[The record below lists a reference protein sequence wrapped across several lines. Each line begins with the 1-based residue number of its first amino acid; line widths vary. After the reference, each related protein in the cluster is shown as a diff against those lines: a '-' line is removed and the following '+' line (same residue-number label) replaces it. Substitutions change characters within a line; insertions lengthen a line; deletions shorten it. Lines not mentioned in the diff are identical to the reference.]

1 MLNEMYKSQM
11 PAVGFDEA
19 HIISVGGGQKALAK
33 YFSIVETLF
42 PARPATKTI
51 VWIIIVVGAKC

>member
-1 MLNEMYKSQM
+1 MYKSQM

-19 HIISVGGGQKALAK
+19 RIISEERESLAK
-33 YFSIVETLF
+33 YFSIVKTLF